1 MYSEFLELKHKNSV
15 FTLEKVFVYNK
26 KAFQKQLK
34 PFAPNNGDKIYFT
47 KDVTI
52 PFAKLKDF
60 MISHNVKRTTDIDKA
75 DTVVLSNDFLYEY
88 TSSAFWHIAKREEL
102 INQIETGNNDV
113 QSELGHLLE
122 TLNNSEAFYIIF
134 DNSTWNALTNYNCHY
149 RLDFETGDWKK
160 LYIFYNPDH
169 VSDLISNKTLVHE
182 LSILKNINGDE
193 ATVITDELYL
203 QLDQIIQSSDTDNLI
218 VAMEI
223 MANCKYVESLPY
235 LLVLFKKH
243 CHSFYY
249 SSTKN
254 HINFKALRTF
264 IGHLDSSLEIEVD
277 AMLNVLIQYKQLTE
291 ENLNIIFDK
300 IYMEYDIVHTRNSGR
315 YNIKSLEFS
324 EITLNDDRVTEILG
338 KQYKY
343 QIKKWQ

>member
-15 FTLEKVFVYNK
+15 LTLEKVFVYNK

-60 MISHNVKRTTDIDKA
+60 MISHNVKRTTDIDA
-75 DTVVLSNDFLYEY
+75 ANIVVLSNDFVYEHASCEY
-88 TSSAFWHIAKREEL
+88 WDIIKREEL
-102 INQIETGNNDV
+102 INQIETGNSDV
-113 QSELGHLLE
+113 QSELGYLLE
-122 TLNNSEAFYIIF
+122 TLNNSEVLYVIL
-134 DNSTWNALTNYNCHY
+134 NRNTWNILSGHKYT
-149 RLDFETGDWKK
+149 LLFENHDWKK
-160 LYIFYNPDH
+160 LYIFNNPDNI
-169 VSDLISNKTLVHE
+169 SDLMSNKTLVHE
-182 LSILKNINGDE
+182 LSILKNINGAE
-193 ATVITDELYL
+193 ATVITDDLYL

-243 CHSFYY
+243 GHSFYN

-264 IGHLDSSLEIEVD
+264 IGHLNSSLEIEVD

-300 IYMEYDIVHTRNSGR
+300 IYMEYDIKHTRNSGR
-315 YNIKSLEFS
+315 YDIQSLEFS